1 MEIID
6 YGEYFDPELQELNI
20 QSSKNDILY
29 DEVHKSME
37 KCLDKL
43 EAKTMYGAGGMPHK
57 DVASLGTVL
66 NDIRSNQ
73 VQIIKEKSG
82 IKKTIAELTLKR
94 NSQKTDEKNA
104 STSESLMREVLMEIN
119 RKNPQ
124 MTKATQSELSNKNG
138 IDKLNDLDPKQLGI
152 NENDLK
158 MINKFSKN
166 KR

>member
-1 MEIID
+1 MC
-6 YGEYFDPELQELNI
+6 
-20 QSSKNDILY
+20 SSDL
-29 DEVHKSME
+29 
-37 KCLDKL
+37 
-43 EAKTMYGAGGMPHK
+43 
-57 DVASLGTVL
+57 
-66 NDIRSNQ
+66 
-73 VQIIKEKSG
+73 
-82 IKKTIAELTLKR
+82 AELTLKR